1 MPRFPGRLGLQNGA
15 NMASKSR
22 PKTGQ
27 NRIIFWFVLE
37 ALLEPSWSPL
47 GALLEPSWPPKSSQ
61 HGPPKPPKNGPET
74 CHFEV
79 SNRLP
84 LGSLQKAPRGLQK
97 ASRKPPETSKKLPKS
112 FQKASTKPF
121 ENLQEASESTSKP
134 LAGFQRTLLEMKLQL
149 GPDSSQINNFCY

>member
-15 NMASKSR
+15 NMASKNR

-97 ASRKPPETSKKLPKS
+97 ASRKPPETSKKLPRSLPEYQFMDSMLMRWQETTRAILAKCARCVLRDDEDIRGKS
-112 FQKASTKPF
+112 FNCHRCK
-121 ENLQEASESTSKP
+121 
-134 LAGFQRTLLEMKLQL
+134 
-149 GPDSSQINNFCY
+149 